1 MISLTNLNAM
11 RSAAAMADS
20 NADIKTSMER
30 LSTGSKI
37 NSASDDAAGLA
48 VATKMNTQIIGIAKA
63 IENALDGTNL
73 MSTADGALDEVH
85 GVLQRMR
92 ELAMQAANGTQSA
105 GDLIALD
112 NEYQSMNSAIARIGA
127 NTEWNGK
134 KIFDGVG
141 FPGETK
147 FQVGVDAGQTI
158 GVVIDKLAISELGK
172 ETGSTLVTHPSTP
185 PSAVTTQE
193 TFVAHSASAPSAQST
208 AGKKASM
215 GSDFDGDGDA
225 DILTRDGA
233 KEDPFAGTVLLTNNG
248 AGDFSVASA
257 HLPTHFM
264 NNHAG
269 DVAID
274 IADFDGDGDVDYVTR
289 DTYTNYFVTYL
300 NDGAGNFTEGVQT
313 SIAYDSYNW
322 QEAMDIVAVD
332 IDQDGDADVITRDSL
347 DANFSIYLNDGAGNF
362 SFDRDITTPTKASN
376 NAYGGV
382 ALLADDVDGDG
393 DIDIVTMDDQ
403 HEHNVQV
410 FLNDGSLNFTRQ
422 DSYLEA
428 VHGSRISA
436 DLGDLDGDGDID
448 LVTRVHFSQANANSD
463 SEHRFRVLMNDG
475 SGNFSLHSTYSTR
488 GEMLPGHAGLA
499 IFDADSDGDNDLAI
513 RSWDLNSD
521 SDVFVYKNDGS
532 GNFSFHQSGISD
544 PTWMTQADIVAK
556 SVTPAS
562 PSTSAIDFSS
572 LNLSVGDKVTITV
585 PGGSNVSAV
594 MDSNG
599 LSTLLTSLGN
609 SLAAQS
615 SLFTGASN
623 SGGTLTING
632 LADGSAMP
640 SLSVTLEDGV
650 DTSRLDFNNKNLVEG
665 DQIVIKVSGGTD
677 VQGTID
683 SNGLD
688 TLLGTLAT
696 QLQSQSSLFS
706 AASISSGVLS
716 LTGLTNG
723 AAVAD
728 VTVEMNTSASQIG
741 NTSIRTQTVTS
752 AALGSVDKAI
762 EDVSVMRSKYGATL
776 NQLLAA
782 INNLTTISTNA
793 SNSKST
799 VEDADYAQESSN
811 LASAQIRNQG
821 AKATLAQANTDQQL
835 VMKLIK
841 DWL

>member
-1 MISLTNLNAM
+1 
-11 RSAAAMADS
+11 
-20 NADIKTSMER
+20 
-30 LSTGSKI
+30 
-37 NSASDDAAGLA
+37 
-48 VATKMNTQIIGIAKA
+48 
-63 IENALDGTNL
+63 
-73 MSTADGALDEVH
+73 
-85 GVLQRMR
+85 
-92 ELAMQAANGTQSA
+92 MQAANGTQSA

-112 NEYQSMNSAIARIGA
+112 NEYQSMSSAIARIGA

-158 GVVIDKLAISELGK
+158 GVVIDELTTAKLGEGFGGA
-172 ETGSTLVTHPSTP
+172 LVTHPTTP
-185 PSAVTTQE
+185 PSAVTTQDSF
-193 TFVAHSASAPSAQST
+193 TSHSGTAPSAQTS
-208 AGKKASM
+208 AGVSASP
-215 GSDFDGDGDA
+215 GSD
-225 DILTRDGA
+225 I
-233 KEDPFAGTVLLTNNG
+233 
-248 AGDFSVASA
+248 
-257 HLPTHFM
+257 
-264 NNHAG
+264 
-269 DVAID
+269 
-274 IADFDGDGDVDYVTR
+274 DGDGDVDAIAIAEGKNSFKT
-289 DTYTNYFVTYL
+289 FL
-300 NDGAGNFTEGVQT
+300 NDGSGNFSFGSEVTGAPSGAIHVSHSEDPYAQTEDQ
-313 SIAYDSYNW
+313 AL
-322 QEAMDIVAVD
+322 AVAD
-332 IDQDGDADVITRDSL
+332 IDGDGDADVITQRPGIGKL
-347 DANFSIYLNDGAGNF
+347 NTFLNDGAGNF
-362 SFDRDITTPTKASN
+362 SYRQQI
-376 NAYGGV
+376 GGAQTHAGTDEV
-382 ALLADDVDGDG
+382 SIEAADVDGDG
-393 DIDIVTMDDQ
+393 DIDIIQKSSLSASFITL
-403 HEHNVQV
+403 
-410 FLNDGSLNFTRQ
+410 LNDGNGNFSAGTTTN
-422 DSYLEA
+422 
-428 VHGSRISA
+428 ISA
-436 DLGDLDGDGDID
+436 QVASPGNSVALSAGDLDGDGDID
-448 LVTRVHFSQANANSD
+448 LLLENEGQNGFFSYLNNGTGNFTFHTSSATSHSFSGGGISLGLGDTDGDGDLDVLRKYD
-463 SEHRFRVLMNDG
+463 SSNNTLVFLNDG
-475 SGNFSLHSTYSTR
+475 TGAFTYRPPDIDEGMDGRAIDDGT
-488 GEMLPGHAGLA
+488 ELA
-499 IFDADSDGDNDLAI
+499 DVDGDGDQDFIWMNAGF
-513 RSWDLNSD
+513 NAGHQ
-521 SDVFVYKNDGS
+521 FTVYKNDGS
-532 GNFSFHQSGISD
+532 GGFTYFSNTPAAASGLLEGRATGFEMSASQSAVAAISRFNFSGVSL
-544 PTWMTQADIVAK
+544 
-556 SVTPAS
+556 
-562 PSTSAIDFSS
+562 AI
-572 LNLSVGDKVTITV
+572 GDRVTITV
-585 PGGSNVSAV
+585 PGGTNVSAV

-650 DTSRLDFNNKNLVEG
+650 DTSRLDFNTKNLVEG

-706 AASISSGVLS
+706 IASISSGVLS

-762 EDVSVMRSKYGATL
+762 EDISVMRSKYGATL

-835 VMKLIK
+835 VMKLIE
-841 DWL
+841 DWLQKSII